1 MSSKLR
7 NVKTKLKSW
16 SKTRYGRWNKNMN
29 TINEELLRT
38 SERRAQ
44 IMSDDKLAAR
54 NIKYLLDLQES
65 FWKKKNLMIKI

>member
-29 TINEELLRT
+29 TINELLRT
-38 SERRAQ
+38 SERGAK
-44 IMSDDKLAAR
+44 IMSNDKLAAR

-65 FWKKKNLMIKI
+65 FWKKKIS

>member
-65 FWKKKNLMIKI
+65 FWKKKIS

>member
-16 SKTRYGRWNKNMN
+16 SKTSYGRWNKKMN

-65 FWKKKNLMIKI
+65 F